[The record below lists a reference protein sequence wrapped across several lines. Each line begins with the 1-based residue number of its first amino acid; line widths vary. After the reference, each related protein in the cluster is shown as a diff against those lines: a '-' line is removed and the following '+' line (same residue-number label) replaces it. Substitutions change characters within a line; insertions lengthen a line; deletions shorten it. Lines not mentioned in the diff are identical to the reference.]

1 MSADCR
7 KFQLSEKLGAYFKMA
22 KVVRTKGPGAKELE
36 IMLTGLDGKQ
46 GQAGWFETAK
56 YPDGT
61 PVAYVASIME
71 FGYAAKNI
79 PPRLGLRELVKKRTP
94 AWREIAKAGIHAVIK
109 GNASIGD
116 VMEGLSATAAGDI
129 RKRITQVSSPPLKPS
144 TVRARAARHSNFKG
158 LKSWSI
164 KPLVDTGLML
174 ATAHNAVIDVKK
186 S

>member
-1 MSADCR
+1 MSAVCR
-7 KFQLSEKLGAYFKMA
+7 KVRHLEKSGAYFKMA

-46 GQAGWFETAK
+46 GRAGWFETAK

-79 PPRLGLRELVKKRTP
+79 PPRLGLRELVKKQTP
-94 AWREIAKAGIHAVIK
+94 RWREIAKNGIHAVIK
-109 GNASIGD
+109 GNASIGQ
-116 VMEGLSATAAGDI
+116 VMEGLGMSAAGDI
-129 RKRITQVSSPPLKPS
+129 RKRITSVNSPPLKPS
-144 TVRARAARHSNFKG
+144 TVIARAEKHSNFKG

-174 ATAHNAVIDVKK
+174 ATANNDVIDVKK